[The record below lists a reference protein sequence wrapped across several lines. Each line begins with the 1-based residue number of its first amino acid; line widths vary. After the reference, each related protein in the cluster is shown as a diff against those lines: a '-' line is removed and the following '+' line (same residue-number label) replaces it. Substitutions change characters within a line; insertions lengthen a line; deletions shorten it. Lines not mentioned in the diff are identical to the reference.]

1 MERRRDQQDAI
12 SYEVFEIIIDRLEK
26 EWFDLMKRI
35 PPKPIPIILGKDGEA
50 IADGSE
56 DIECAICDDGECENS
71 NAIVFCD
78 GCNLA
83 VHQGELTSRALC
95 WDLNLLVILLQTAT
109 AYHIYQKDSGCVVN
123 VQFHQTGQSLAF
135 FVLMKEV
142 LSSKRRRVNGLTYFA
157 QCGYQR
163 LA

>member
-1 MERRRDQQDAI
+1 MADQEWLDALNVERRRDQQDVI

-35 PPKPIPIILGKDGEA
+35 PVKSVPLAIGENGEP

-83 VHQGELTSRALC
+83 VHQGECSKKHTIPDC
-95 WDLNLLVILLQTAT
+95 ILLKVTPFLLRLLW
-109 AYHIYQKDSGCVVN
+109 N
-123 VQFHQTGQSLAF
+123 SLYTRRTMAMSK
-135 FVLMKEV
+135 VHSLTRSCRLLRLV
-142 LSSKRRRVNGLTYFA
+142 SS
-157 QCGYQR
+157 
-163 LA
+163 